1 MPRVVSSPTTVVKTK
16 DVCID
21 EFFGGA
27 SCNPLGDISFAHVKA
42 GAGWAEEWQAPA
54 FDEYTL
60 ILKGSI
66 TIESSHGPP
75 TKVKAGQAV
84 FLAKGERV
92 RWVFTEPAEYVPICL
107 PAFSPDNCF
116 REEGPSAVPAV
127 HDKYEDV
134 YHLVQKKLWEECK
147 ASGKTYYPPTYDQDG
162 FTHATADPAKLLAV
176 ANYVSTRC
184 GLLSNPVVFPAPRV
198 LLSPTLATP
207 LLAQFYKDVNADW
220 LCLKMTRETLA
231 KANLTLKFEDPSP
244 VGNKKP
250 LTAKESGGERFPHIY
265 GGIPSAG
272 VVVQEYTVHRGI
284 DGTYLSIDNLVEPC
298 AYSTPVAVVKLV
310 ASKLL
315 SLAPSPSALVG
326 CIAGVSIGFAL
337 ASKRK

>member
-116 REEGPSAVPAV
+116 REEGAVQPPVPCWAWVSSRSLSALIGAGERGGSVR
-127 HDKYEDV
+127 
-134 YHLVQKKLWEECK
+134 
-147 ASGKTYYPPTYDQDG
+147 TR
-162 FTHATADPAKLLAV
+162 LAARV
-176 ANYVSTRC
+176 VTTSTR
-184 GLLSNPVVFPAPRV
+184 RV
-198 LLSPTLATP
+198 R
-207 LLAQFYKDVNADW
+207 Y
-220 LCLKMTRETLA
+220 
-231 KANLTLKFEDPSP
+231 NL
-244 VGNKKP
+244 
-250 LTAKESGGERFPHIY
+250 Y
-265 GGIPSAG
+265 G
-272 VVVQEYTVHRGI
+272 
-284 DGTYLSIDNLVEPC
+284 
-298 AYSTPVAVVKLV
+298 
-310 ASKLL
+310 
-315 SLAPSPSALVG
+315 
-326 CIAGVSIGFAL
+326 
-337 ASKRK
+337 